1 MGVVY
6 IFSVLNTLLTKPDLY
21 ERTIEKFWND
31 PHISKGLLKAHLDP
45 DTEAASRRPE
55 FIDRSV
61 EWIVSM
67 LPEGASL
74 LDIGCGPGLYTK
86 RLAERGL
93 RVTGIDFSERS
104 ITYAREHDKKSD
116 YILMDYLQM
125 DFENAFDIIILIYCD
140 YGALIP
146 EERTD
151 LLQRVYRA
159 LKPGGRFLFDVNT
172 PKYTSGLKAGTS
184 WEIFRQGGFWS
195 AGPHIYLSARYRY
208 NESASAE
215 RYVIIGEDGVRCY
228 NIWDTSFT
236 RESLLREVLPVGFKC
251 DGFYVDAAGKA
262 YGEGSETLCVVL
274 RK

>member
-93 RVTGIDFSERS
+93 RVTGIDFS
-104 ITYAREHDKKSD
+104 
-116 YILMDYLQM
+116 
-125 DFENAFDIIILIYCD
+125 NV
-140 YGALIP
+140 P
-146 EERTD
+146 
-151 LLQRVYRA
+151 
-159 LKPGGRFLFDVNT
+159 
-172 PKYTSGLKAGTS
+172 
-184 WEIFRQGGFWS
+184 
-195 AGPHIYLSARYRY
+195 
-208 NESASAE
+208 
-215 RYVIIGEDGVRCY
+215 
-228 NIWDTSFT
+228 
-236 RESLLREVLPVGFKC
+236 
-251 DGFYVDAAGKA
+251 
-262 YGEGSETLCVVL
+262 
-274 RK
+274 